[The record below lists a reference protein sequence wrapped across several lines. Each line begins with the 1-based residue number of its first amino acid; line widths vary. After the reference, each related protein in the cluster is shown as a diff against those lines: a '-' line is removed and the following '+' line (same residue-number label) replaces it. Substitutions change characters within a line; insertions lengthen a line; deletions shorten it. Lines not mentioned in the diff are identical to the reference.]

1 MYYNV
6 HSINKLSK
14 QNLVEYAWTKL
25 KWLQL
30 WHCFHYKLFVIP
42 TYGDLCLSSMNL
54 DKP

>member
-14 QNLVEYAWTKL
+14 QNVVKYELIKP

-30 WHCFHYKLFVIP
+30 LHCFHYKLFVIP
-42 TYGDLCLSSMNL
+42 TYGYQCSSSMN
-54 DKP
+54 